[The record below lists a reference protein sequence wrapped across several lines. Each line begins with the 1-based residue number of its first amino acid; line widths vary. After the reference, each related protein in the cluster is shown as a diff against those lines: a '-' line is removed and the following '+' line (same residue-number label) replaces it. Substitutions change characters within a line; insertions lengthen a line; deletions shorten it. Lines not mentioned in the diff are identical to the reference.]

1 MVVDWQMPGMDGIE
15 TARRVRGLNDSLRIV
30 MATAYGR
37 DEVRAHAEEAGIEA
51 FVVKPVGA
59 SALVDALM
67 TALVPSATPS
77 ARAVPTQEVAQDLL
91 RGVRLLLAED
101 NEINQQIA
109 IELLEGAGAQV
120 QIANNGKEAVEL
132 VQSGESFDAV
142 LMDLQMPVM
151 GGLEATGLIRADARF
166 KDLPVIAMTAHAM
179 VEERDR
185 CLAAGMVDHITK
197 PLDPPVMFKSL
208 LRWVKARPAEAVA
221 PRTDAPAP
229 QAAHELPEIEGLDT
243 AAGLR
248 RVGGNRA
255 LYLRLLHQFA
265 DGQADAVQRIEAA
278 LAGGRQEEAERAAHT
293 VRGVAGNMGLTALH
307 AAATTLEETLR
318 HGGDVTAALAAFGA
332 ELGARVAALRAA
344 WGAPAAEAPATQAM
358 PPPAVDAAEA
368 ARHAQAF
375 ARLLAESDAQAEEYL
390 GEHRAAL
397 TQVCGSEALAGI
409 VRAVQGFDFD
419 AALET
424 VREAAARQGVVIEA
438 TA

>member
-1 MVVDWQMPGMDGIE
+1 
-15 TARRVRGLNDSLRIV
+15 
-30 MATAYGR
+30 
-37 DEVRAHAEEAGIEA
+37 
-51 FVVKPVGA
+51 
-59 SALVDALM
+59 M
-67 TALVPSATPS
+67 TALVPNAAPS
-77 ARAVPTQEVAQDLL
+77 ARAAQTQEIASDLL

-109 IELLEGAGAQV
+109 IELLEGAGASV
-120 QIANNGKEAVEL
+120 RVAANGKEAVAL

-208 LRWVKARPAEAVA
+208 LRWVKARPAE
-221 PRTDAPAP
+221 TDARAPAP
-229 QAAHELPEIEGLDT
+229 APAQPAPSAPQELPEIEGLDT

-255 LYLRLLHQFA
+255 LYLRLLHQFV
-265 DGQADAVQRIEAA
+265 DGQADAVARIEAA

-293 VRGVAGNMGLTALH
+293 VRGVAGNMGLAALH
-307 AAATTLEETLR
+307 ASATALEETLR
-318 HGGDVTAALAAFGA
+318 HGGDVPAALAAFGA
-332 ELGARVAALRAA
+332 ELSARVQALRAA
-344 WGAPAAEAPATQAM
+344 WGADTAAPVTAPAAAAPAI
-358 PPPAVDAAEA
+358 DAAEA
-368 ARHAQAF
+368 ASRAQQF
-375 ARLLAESDAQAEEYL
+375 AHLLADCDAQAEEYL
-390 GEHRAAL
+390 AEHRAAL
-397 TQVCGSEALAGI
+397 VQVCGAEAVAAI
-409 VRAVQGFDFD
+409 VRAVQAFDFD
-419 AALET
+419 AALE
-424 VREAAARQGVVIEA
+424 RLRDAAAQQGVVIEA